1 MKFNEEYIKVR
12 DAKANEIG
20 WARVERKGI
29 FLNKIFLDNNFKNYE
44 VGQEI
49 KVNNEGEIVWAGPT
63 LKERVKALDEKKK
76 AEKLAENEKFVG
88 AKVIRKDGVKG
99 VATKATLEGITIEFE
114 DGTSRRWQKD
124 AVESHLE
131 K

>member
-1 MKFNEEYIKVR
+1 M
-12 DAKANEIG
+12 
-20 WARVERKGI
+20 
-29 FLNKIFLDNNFKNYE
+29 DNSFTNYE

-63 LKERVKALDEKKK
+63 LEERVKALDEKKK
-76 AEKLAENEKFVG
+76 AEKMAENEKFVG

-99 VATKATLEGITIEFE
+99 VATKAMLEGITIEFE
-114 DGTSRRWQKD
+114 DGASRRWQKD

>member
-1 MKFNEEYIKVR
+1 MKLNEEYIKVR

-20 WARVERKGI
+20 WARVEGD
-29 FLNKIFLDNNFKNYE
+29 KIFLDNNFKNYE
-44 VGQEI
+44 VGQEV
-49 KVNNEGEIVWAGPT
+49 KVNENNEIVWAGPT
-63 LKERVKALDEKKK
+63 LEERVKALDEKKK
-76 AEKLAENEKFVG
+76 AEKLAENERFVG
-88 AKVIRKDGVKG
+88 TKVIRKDGVKG

>member
-1 MKFNEEYIKVR
+1 MKFNEKYIKVR
-12 DAKANEIG
+12 DAKAGETG
-20 WARVERKGI
+20 WARVERNGI

-49 KVNNEGEIVWAGPT
+49 KVNDEGEIVWAGPT
-63 LKERVKALDEKKK
+63 LEERVKALDEKKK

>member
-1 MKFNEEYIKVR
+1 MKLNEEYIKVR

-20 WARVERKGI
+20 WARVEGD
-29 FLNKIFLDNNFKNYE
+29 KIFLDNNFKNYE

-49 KVNNEGEIVWAGPT
+49 KVNDEGEIVWAGPT
-63 LKERVKALDEKKK
+63 LEERVKALDEKKK

-99 VATKATLEGITIEFE
+99 VATKATLEGIVIKFE
-114 DGTSRRWQKD
+114 DGTTRRWQKD
-124 AVESHLE
+124 VIECHLE

>member
-1 MKFNEEYIKVR
+1 MKNYIKVR
-12 DAKANEIG
+12 DTKAGETG
-20 WARVERKGI
+20 WARVEGD
-29 FLNKIFLDNNFKNYE
+29 KIFLDNDFTNYE

-63 LKERVKALDEKKK
+63 LEERVKALDEKKK
-76 AEKLAENEKFVG
+76 AEKLAENEKFAG

-99 VATKATLEGITIEFE
+99 IATEATLEGIVVEFE
-114 DGTSRRWQKD
+114 DGTTKRWQKD

>member
-1 MKFNEEYIKVR
+1 MKLNEEYIKVR

-20 WARVERKGI
+20 WARVEGD
-29 FLNKIFLDNNFKNYE
+29 KIFLDNDFKNYE

-49 KVNNEGEIVWAGPT
+49 KVNDEGEIVWAGPT
-63 LKERVKALDEKKK
+63 LEERVKALDEKKK

>member
-1 MKFNEEYIKVR
+1 MKNYIKVR
-12 DAKANEIG
+12 DAKAGETG
-20 WARVERKGI
+20 WAMVEGGN
-29 FLNKIFLDNNFKNYE
+29 LFLDNDFVNYE
-44 VGQEI
+44 AGQEI
-49 KVNNEGEIVWAGPT
+49 KINEDHEIIWAGPT
-63 LKERVKALDEKKK
+63 LEERVKALDEKKK

-99 VATKATLEGITIEFE
+99 VATKATLEGIIVEFE
-114 DGTSRRWQKD
+114 DGTTRRWQKD

>member
-1 MKFNEEYIKVR
+1 MIKLNEEYIKVR
-12 DAKANEIG
+12 DVKAGETG
-20 WARVERKGI
+20 WARVEED
-29 FLNKIFLDNNFKNYE
+29 KIFLDNNFKNYE

-49 KVNNEGEIVWAGPT
+49 KVNDEGEIVWAGPT
-63 LKERVKALDEKKK
+63 LEERVKALDEKEK
-76 AEKLAENEKFVG
+76 AEKLAKNEKFVG

-99 VATKATLEGITIEFE
+99 VATKATLEGITIEFA
-114 DGTSRRWQKD
+114 DGTARRWQKD

>member
-12 DAKANEIG
+12 DTKAGETG
-20 WARVERKGI
+20 WARVEGDKI
-29 FLNKIFLDNNFKNYE
+29 FLNNNFKNYE

-49 KVNNEGEIVWAGPT
+49 KVNENNEIVWAGPT
-63 LKERVKALDEKKK
+63 LEERVKALDEKKK

-88 AKVIRKDGVKG
+88 TKVIRKDGVNG
-99 VATKATLEGITIEFE
+99 VATEATLEGIVVEFE

>member
-1 MKFNEEYIKVR
+1 MINEYIKVR
-12 DAKANEIG
+12 DTKARETG
-20 WARVERKGI
+20 WARVEGD
-29 FLNKIFLDNNFKNYE
+29 KIFLDNNFKNYE

-49 KVNNEGEIVWAGPT
+49 KVNNEGEIIWAGPT
-63 LKERVKALDEKKK
+63 LEERVKALDEKKK
-76 AEKLAENEKFVG
+76 AKKLAENEKFVG

-99 VATKATLEGITIEFE
+99 VATKATLEGITVKFE
-114 DGTSRRWQKD
+114 DGATRRWQKD

>member
-1 MKFNEEYIKVR
+1 MKLNEEYIKVR
-12 DAKANEIG
+12 DTKAGETG
-20 WARVERKGI
+20 WARVEGD
-29 FLNKIFLDNNFKNYE
+29 KIFLDNNFKNYE

-49 KVNNEGEIVWAGPT
+49 KVNENNEIVWAGPT
-63 LKERVKALDEKKK
+63 LEERVKALDEKKK

-99 VATKATLEGITIEFE
+99 VATKTTLEGITIEFE

>member
-1 MKFNEEYIKVR
+1 MKLNEEKYIKVR
-12 DAKANEIG
+12 DTKANEIG
-20 WARVERKGI
+20 WARVEGD
-29 FLNKIFLDNNFKNYE
+29 KIFLDNNFKNYE
-44 VGQEI
+44 VGQ
-49 KVNNEGEIVWAGPT
+49 KVRVNENNEIVWAGPT
-63 LKERVKALDEKKK
+63 LEERVKALDEKEK
-76 AEKLAENEKFVG
+76 AEKLAKNKKFVG

-99 VATKATLEGITIEFE
+99 VATKATLEGITVKFE

>member
-1 MKFNEEYIKVR
+1 MKLNKEYIKVR
-12 DAKANEIG
+12 DAKAGETG
-20 WARVERKGI
+20 WARVEGDK
-29 FLNKIFLDNNFKNYE
+29 LFLDNDFANYE

-49 KVNNEGEIVWAGPT
+49 KVNDEGEIVWAGPT
-63 LKERVKALDEKKK
+63 LEERVKALDEKKK
-76 AEKLAENEKFVG
+76 AKKLAENKKFVG

-99 VATKATLEGITIEFE
+99 VAAKATLEGITVEFE

>member
-12 DAKANEIG
+12 DTKAGETG
-20 WARVERKGI
+20 WARVEGD
-29 FLNKIFLDNNFKNYE
+29 KIFLDNNFKNYE

-49 KVNNEGEIVWAGPT
+49 KVNENNEIVWAGPT
-63 LKERVKALDEKKK
+63 LEERVKALDEKKK

-88 AKVIRKDGVKG
+88 TKVIRKDGVNG

>member
-1 MKFNEEYIKVR
+1 MKLNEEYIKVR
-12 DAKANEIG
+12 DTKAGETG
-20 WARVERKGI
+20 WARVEGD
-29 FLNKIFLDNNFKNYE
+29 KIFLDNNFKNYE

-49 KVNNEGEIVWAGPT
+49 KVNENNEIVWAGPT
-63 LKERVKALDEKKK
+63 LEERVKALDEKKK

>member
-12 DAKANEIG
+12 DTKAGETG
-20 WARVERKGI
+20 WARVEGD
-29 FLNKIFLDNNFKNYE
+29 KIFLDNNFKNYE

-49 KVNNEGEIVWAGPT
+49 KVNENNEIVWAGPT
-63 LKERVKALDEKKK
+63 LEERVKALDEKKK

-88 AKVIRKDGVKG
+88 TKVIRKDGVNG
-99 VATKATLEGITIEFE
+99 VATEATLEGIVVEFE

>member
-1 MKFNEEYIKVR
+1 MKLNEEYIKVR

-20 WARVERKGI
+20 WARVEGD
-29 FLNKIFLDNNFKNYE
+29 KIFLDNDFKNYE

-49 KVNNEGEIVWAGPT
+49 KVNDEGEIVWAGPT
-63 LKERVKALDEKKK
+63 LEERVKALDEKKK

-99 VATKATLEGITIEFE
+99 VATKATLEGIIVEFE
-114 DGTSRRWQKD
+114 DGTTKRWQKD

>member
-1 MKFNEEYIKVR
+1 MKNYIKVR
-12 DAKANEIG
+12 DAKAGETG
-20 WARVERKGI
+20 WAMVEGGNL
-29 FLNKIFLDNNFKNYE
+29 FSDNDFVNYE
-44 VGQEI
+44 AGQEI
-49 KVNNEGEIVWAGPT
+49 KINEDHEIIWAGPT
-63 LKERVKALDEKKK
+63 LEERVKALDEKKK

-99 VATKATLEGITIEFE
+99 VATKVTLEGIIVEFE
-114 DGTSRRWQKD
+114 DGTTRRWQKD

>member
-12 DAKANEIG
+12 DTKAGETG
-20 WARVERKGI
+20 WARVEGD
-29 FLNKIFLDNNFKNYE
+29 KIFLDNNFKNYE

-49 KVNNEGEIVWAGPT
+49 KVNENNEIVWAGPT
-63 LKERVKALDEKKK
+63 LEERVKALDEKKK
-76 AEKLAENEKFVG
+76 AEKLAENERFVG
-88 AKVIRKDGVKG
+88 TKVIRKDGVKG
-99 VATKATLEGITIEFE
+99 VATEATLEGIVVEFE

>member
-1 MKFNEEYIKVR
+1 MKLNEEKYIKVR
-12 DAKANEIG
+12 DTKANEIG
-20 WARVERKGI
+20 WARVEGD
-29 FLNKIFLDNNFKNYE
+29 KIFLDNNFKNYE

-49 KVNNEGEIVWAGPT
+49 KVNDEGEIVWAGPT
-63 LKERVKALDEKKK
+63 LEERVKALDEKKK

>member
-1 MKFNEEYIKVR
+1 MKLNEEKYIKVR
-12 DAKANEIG
+12 DTKAGETG
-20 WARVERKGI
+20 WARVEGD
-29 FLNKIFLDNNFKNYE
+29 KIFLDNNFTNYE

>member
-1 MKFNEEYIKVR
+1 MIKLNEEYIKVR
-12 DAKANEIG
+12 DAKAGETG
-20 WARVERKGI
+20 WARVEGDK
-29 FLNKIFLDNNFKNYE
+29 LFLDNDFANYE

-49 KVNNEGEIVWAGPT
+49 KVNDDSEIIWAGPT
-63 LKERVKALDEKKK
+63 LEERVKTLDEKKK
-76 AEKLAENEKFVG
+76 AEKLAENKKFVG

-99 VATKATLEGITIEFE
+99 IATEATLEGIIVEFE
-114 DGTSRRWQKD
+114 DGTTKRWQKD

>member
-1 MKFNEEYIKVR
+1 MKLNKEYIKVR
-12 DAKANEIG
+12 DAKAKEIG
-20 WARVERKGI
+20 WARVEGD
-29 FLNKIFLDNNFKNYE
+29 KIFLDNNFENYE

-49 KVNNEGEIVWAGPT
+49 KVNNEGEIIWAGPT
-63 LKERVKALDEKKK
+63 LEERVKVLDEKKK

-88 AKVIRKDGVKG
+88 TKVIRKDGVKG
-99 VATKATLEGITIEFE
+99 AATKATLEGITVEFE
-114 DGTSRRWQKD
+114 DGTTRRWQKD

>member
-1 MKFNEEYIKVR
+1 MKLNEEKYIKVR
-12 DAKANEIG
+12 DTKVNEIG
-20 WARVERKGI
+20 WARVEGD
-29 FLNKIFLDNNFKNYE
+29 KIFLDNNFKNYE

-49 KVNNEGEIVWAGPT
+49 KVNDEGEIVWAGPT
-63 LKERVKALDEKKK
+63 LEERVKALDEKKK

>member
-1 MKFNEEYIKVR
+1 MKLNEEYIKVR

-20 WARVERKGI
+20 WARVEGD
-29 FLNKIFLDNNFKNYE
+29 KIFLDNDFKNYE

-49 KVNNEGEIVWAGPT
+49 KVNDEGEIVWAGPT
-63 LKERVKALDEKKK
+63 LEERVKDLDEKKK
-76 AEKLAENEKFVG
+76 AEKLAGNEKFVG
-88 AKVIRKDGVKG
+88 ATVIRKDGVKG

-114 DGTSRRWQKD
+114 DGASRRWQKD

>member
-1 MKFNEEYIKVR
+1 MKLNEEYIKVR

-20 WARVERKGI
+20 WARVEGD
-29 FLNKIFLDNNFKNYE
+29 KIFLDNNFKNYE

-49 KVNNEGEIVWAGPT
+49 KVNDEGEIVWAGPT
-63 LKERVKALDEKKK
+63 LGERVKALDEKKK
-76 AEKLAENEKFVG
+76 AEKLAENKKLVG
-88 AKVIRKDGVKG
+88 TKVVRKDGVKG

>member
-1 MKFNEEYIKVR
+1 MKFNEKYIKVR
-12 DAKANEIG
+12 DTKAGETG
-20 WARVERKGI
+20 WARVEGD
-29 FLNKIFLDNNFKNYE
+29 KIFLDNNFKNYE

-49 KVNNEGEIVWAGPT
+49 KVNENNEIVWAGPT
-63 LKERVKALDEKKK
+63 LEERVKALDEKKK
-76 AEKLAENEKFVG
+76 AENERFVG
-88 AKVIRKDGVKG
+88 TKVIRKDGVKG
-99 VATKATLEGITIEFE
+99 VATEATLEGIVVEFE